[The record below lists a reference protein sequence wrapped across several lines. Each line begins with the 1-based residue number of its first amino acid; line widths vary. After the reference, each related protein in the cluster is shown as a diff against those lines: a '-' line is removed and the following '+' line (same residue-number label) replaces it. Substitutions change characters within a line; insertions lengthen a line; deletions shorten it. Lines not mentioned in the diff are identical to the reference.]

1 MPRPERM
8 LPWLLVLVA
17 VAASG
22 CSRLSFVRPDTS
34 RGNYKQVAPKIEVSD
49 GGRRSSLAVRDQ
61 LLLAEQRLRA
71 GQLDQ
76 ARRHAE
82 SALGMDPRSADAHTL
97 LAVVAQQGGDQ
108 VRAGS
113 HYAKAAELA
122 PQHGYALNNYGTWL
136 CGNGR
141 AAESLP
147 WFERALASPGYGTPA
162 SALANAGACAARIG
176 QDARA
181 ERDLRRALELDPVN
195 PVALSAMAGVALR
208 QGRALEARAF
218 SERRLAAAPADA
230 EALRLASQIEQKLG
244 DRTAAERYT
253 RQLRAE
259 FGDAVPPSAG
269 E

>member
-1 MPRPERM
+1 MPRPDRF
-8 LPWLLVLVA
+8 LPWLLVLAA

-22 CSRLSFVRPDTS
+22 CNRLSFVRPDTS
-34 RGNYKQVAPKIEVSD
+34 RGNYKQVAPEIEVSD
-49 GGRRSSLAVRDQ
+49 RGRRSPLAVRDQ

-71 GQLDQ
+71 GQPDQ

-82 SALGMDPRSADAHTL
+82 AALAMDPRSADAHTM
-97 LAVVAQQGGDQ
+97 LAVLAQQAGDQ
-108 VRAGS
+108 DRAGN
-113 HYAKAAELA
+113 HYARAAELA
-122 PQHGYALNNYGTWL
+122 PQQGYAANNYGTWL

-141 AAESLP
+141 AVESLP
-147 WFERALASPGYGTPA
+147 WFERALASPGYATPA
-162 SALANAGACAARIG
+162 AALANAGACAARIG
-176 QDARA
+176 QDVRA

-195 PVALSAMAGVALR
+195 PVALSAMAAVALR

-230 EALRLASQIEQKLG
+230 EALRLASQIEQELG
-244 DRTAAERYT
+244 DRAAAERYT

>member
-34 RGNYKQVAPKIEVSD
+34 RGNYRQIAPEIEVSD
-49 GGRRSSLAVRDQ
+49 GGRRSPLAVRDQ
-61 LLLAEQRLRA
+61 LMLAEQRLRA

-122 PQHGYALNNYGTWL
+122 PQQGYALNNYGTWL

-162 SALANAGACAARIG
+162 AALANAGACAARIG

-181 ERDLRRALELDPVN
+181 ERDLRRALDLDPAN
-195 PVALSAMAGVALR
+195 PAALSAMAAVALR

-218 SERRLAAAPADA
+218 SERRLSAAPADA
-230 EALRLASQIEQKLG
+230 EALRLASQIEHKLG
-244 DRTAAERYT
+244 DRAAAERYT

>member
-22 CSRLSFVRPDTS
+22 CNRLSFVRPDTS
-34 RGNYKQVAPKIEVSD
+34 RGSYTQTAPEIQVSD
-49 GGRRSSLAVRDQ
+49 AGRRSPLAVRDQ
-61 LLLAEQRLRA
+61 LLLAEQRLRD
-71 GQLDQ
+71 GQPDQ
-76 ARRHAE
+76 SRRHAE
-82 SALGMDPRSADAHTL
+82 AALRIDPRSADAHTM

-122 PQHGYALNNYGTWL
+122 PQQGFALNNYGTWL
-136 CGNGR
+136 CTTGR
-141 AAESLP
+141 AAEALP
-147 WFERALASPGYGTPA
+147 WFERALASPGYATPA
-162 SALANAGACAARIG
+162 AALANAGACAARIG
-176 QDARA
+176 QDGRA
-181 ERDLRRALELDPVN
+181 ERDLRRALELDPVS
-195 PVALSAMAGVALR
+195 PVALSAMAAVALR
-208 QGRALEARAF
+208 QGKALEARAF

-244 DRTAAERYT
+244 DRAAAERYT

-259 FGDAVPPSAG
+259 FGEAFPPSSG
-269 E
+269 D